1 MQTVKRA
8 VTLKDVAQLAG
19 VSTGIASM
27 ALSDDPRVAAATK
40 ANVLR
45 AAEKLDYIPNMVGR
59 ALRSKR
65 LGSIA
70 VIIPQTSQ
78 HVFSHP
84 YFIEVLKGVTDVANA
99 HNLTLILSTS
109 SANQEEE
116 AYMKILRS
124 RRADGVIVASAS
136 IADPNIARLASSGY
150 PVVFLGRDRHDER
163 VISVTV
169 DDIGGAVQAVT
180 HLIEKHKLH
189 SIAHLTGPLGHR
201 SAADKLE
208 GYRLALGRH
217 GLPFDERLVVEGDYS
232 QESGIRA
239 CRELLDRGQPVE
251 AIFAAN
257 DEMTIGALQVLEERG
272 LQVPRDLALIGYDDI
287 SLSAAVRP
295 SLTTV
300 HQPMEEVGRRAA
312 QCLIELLDEKTTE
325 PRQVELPTELVIRK
339 SCGC

>member
-1 MQTVKRA
+1 MQSMKRT

-27 ALSDDPRVAAATK
+27 ALSDDPRVASATK
-40 ANVLR
+40 ENVRR

-59 ALRSKR
+59 ALRGKR
-65 LGSIA
+65 LGAIA
-70 VIIPQTSQ
+70 VVIPQSSQ

-109 SANQEEE
+109 SENQEED

-124 RRADGVIVASAS
+124 RRADGVIVAAAA

-163 VISVTV
+163 VISVAV
-169 DDIGGAVQAVT
+169 DDIGGAVQAIN
-180 HLIEKHKLH
+180 HLIEVHRLRA
-189 SIAHLTGPLGHR
+189 IAHITGPLGHR
-201 SAADKLE
+201 SAADKVE

-217 GLPFDERLVVEGDYS
+217 GLPFNERLVVEGDYS
-232 QESGIRA
+232 QRSGARA
-239 CRELLDRGQPVE
+239 CQELLDGGEPVE

-257 DEMTIGALQVLEERG
+257 DEMALGALQVIEERG
-272 LQVPRDLALIGYDDI
+272 LRVPQDIALVGYDDI
-287 SLSAAVRP
+287 SLAAVVRP
-295 SLTTV
+295 SLTTI

-312 QCLIELLDEKTTE
+312 ARLIELLEEKAAE
-325 PRQVELPTELVIRK
+325 PRQVDLPTELVVRK